1 MWKAEV
7 TAFLSLMFV
16 LLISF
21 VLGIIQISVIKT
33 YKNLSRLTVDRALFS
48 VFGEYEK
55 CLLEQYHIFSIEGS
69 YGTGEFNEERLTGRL
84 YYYGTSGMEH
94 EITSI
99 QLLTDNQGHAF
110 REQVLQYMEDSF
122 GISIIRNYKGMTSE
136 WEQQCIGGSQMEDKE
151 KSLIDEYE
159 NLISPGNEEE
169 TSVEIEE
176 NPFNCVEKIENE
188 GLLSLVLPDG
198 MDLPG
203 KSIDLK
209 NQASERNLMT
219 GRGTL
224 PARTQTDGVEEKLL
238 YSEYI
243 LRSFSNAVS
252 LYKNDSED
260 ESPDTG
266 KSDNKN
272 KSLDYEIEYILSG
285 KKSDKE
291 NLESVLFKIFL
302 IRMFLNYA
310 YILTDSEKQSEASFL
325 ATVIT
330 ALLLIPEASEAM
342 KQMILLAWSA
352 GESVID
358 IRSLLSGNKTAL
370 IKTSENWQL
379 PLSSLFLVGTG
390 MDHTEAMNVENG
402 ISYQDY
408 LRAFLFI
415 SDTDLVTMRT
425 IDRIEENL
433 RYVHGHSY
441 FRSDNC
447 ITKVKIN
454 NTAAMFENITY
465 TFPVYFGYE

>member
-1 MWKAEV
+1 MRKAEV

-16 LLISF
+16 LLVSF

-33 YKNLSRLTVDRALFS
+33 SKNLSRLTVDRALFS

-69 YGTGEFNEERLTGRL
+69 YGTGEFNEDRLIGRL

-94 EITSI
+94 EITSM
-99 QLLTDNQGHAF
+99 QLLTDNYGQAF
-110 REQVLQYMEDSF
+110 REQVFQYMEDSF
-122 GISIIRNYKGMTSE
+122 GISLIRNYTGMTSE
-136 WEQQCIGGSQMEDKE
+136 WEQQCIDGEQMEDKE

-159 NLISPGNEEE
+159 NLISSDNGDE
-169 TSVEIEE
+169 TSAEIEE

-188 GLLSLVLPDG
+188 GILSLVLPDE
-198 MDLPG
+198 MNLSR
-203 KSIDLK
+203 KNIDLE
-209 NQASERNLMT
+209 NQASKRNLLT
-219 GRGTL
+219 GRGIL
-224 PARTQTDGVEEKLL
+224 PSRIQTGGLEEKLL
-238 YSEYI
+238 YSEYL

-252 LYKNDSED
+252 LCNTGSE
-260 ESPDTG
+260 EKRADTE

-302 IRMFLNYA
+302 IRMFLNYT
-310 YILTDSEKQSEASFL
+310 YILTDSEKQSEASLL
-325 ATVIT
+325 AMVIT
-330 ALLLIPEASEAM
+330 TLLLIPEASEAM
-342 KQMILLAWSA
+342 KHLILLAWSA

-370 IKTSENWQL
+370 VKTSENWQL

-390 MDHTEAMNVENG
+390 MDHIEAMNIENG

-415 SDTDLVTMRT
+415 SDMDHVTMRT

-433 RYVHGHSY
+433 RCVQGLSY
-441 FRSDNC
+441 FRSDYC

-454 NTAAMFENITY
+454 NTTTMFENISY